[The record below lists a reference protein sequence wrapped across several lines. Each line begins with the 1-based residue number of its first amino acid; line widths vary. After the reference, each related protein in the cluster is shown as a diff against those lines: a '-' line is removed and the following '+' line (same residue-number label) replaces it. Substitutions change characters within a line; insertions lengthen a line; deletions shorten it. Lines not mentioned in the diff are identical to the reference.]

1 MAFSH
6 IYIAIKIYFV
16 WFIKK
21 KIYFVCMFVCN
32 FKSFWDFGGV
42 ADSGLFVNLFQSVYI
57 IGQKMG
63 GHM

>member
-1 MAFSH
+1 
-6 IYIAIKIYFV
+6 
-16 WFIKK
+16 
-21 KIYFVCMFVCN
+21 MFVCN
-32 FKSFWDFGGV
+32 IKSFWDFGGV

>member
-1 MAFSH
+1 MIVINFS
-6 IYIAIKIYFV
+6 
-16 WFIKK
+16 KK
-21 KIYFVCMFVCN
+21 LVCI
-32 FKSFWDFGGV
+32 FKSFWEFGGV